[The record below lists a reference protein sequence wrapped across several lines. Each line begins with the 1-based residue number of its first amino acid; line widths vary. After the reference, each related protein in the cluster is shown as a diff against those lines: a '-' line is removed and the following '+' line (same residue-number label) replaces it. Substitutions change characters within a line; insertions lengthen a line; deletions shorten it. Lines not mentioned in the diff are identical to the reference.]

1 MKKITTL
8 VNNATNK
15 GDRAVTFTIPSM
27 TIHHRLQNRMPK
39 NGGTLDN
46 NGIRTYVNDNI
57 IIYVDDAAYQSTDK
71 HTPVHIGVVVTPSSV
86 ELILRDMGLTQKP
99 RVLTSVNELSLQ
111 LIQTY
116 NDLGVYDWIH
126 QEVPDGI
133 RSMVAY
139 QYGYTMDAA
148 YNAAF
153 NKAWS
158 MADDYLRAKKA
169 D

>member
-8 VNNATNK
+8 INNVSLQ
-15 GDRAVTFTIPSM
+15 GDRAVTFTVPQHQL
-27 TIHHRLQNRMPK
+27 HHRLQTKMPL
-39 NGGTLDN
+39 NGGTLSND
-46 NGIRTYVNDNI
+46 GIRTYVNDNV
-57 IIYVDDAAYQSTDK
+57 IIYVDDEAYQSTDK
-71 HTPVHIGVVVTPSSV
+71 CTPVHVGIVIVPSSV
-86 ELILRDMGLTQKP
+86 EIILRDMGLTQKP
-99 RVLTSVNELSLQ
+99 RALTSVNELSLQ

-116 NDLGVYDWIH
+116 NDMGVYDWIH
-126 QEVPDGI
+126 QKVPNGI

-139 QYGYTMDAA
+139 QYGYNMDEL

-158 MADDYLRAKKA
+158 MADDYLLDKKA